1 MDTDNLKIEQ
11 LLQYLDKARNE
22 VKSDIKMYKGQLE
35 NNYLNFFDW
44 HADDLYKA
52 CYMDNN
58 YQIIQRTINAAET
71 PKDIEAYLKRCTL
84 YVEEDLLSGPLVK
97 RSTSPMSNIA
107 HSLAMEC
114 KQKLLKDFQNLN
126 RIFQSET
133 VSERIRPQEASRQE
147 TSPRKEEK
155 KKTGPRLR

>member
-11 LLQYLDKARNE
+11 LRQYLDKARNE

-58 YQIIQRTINAAET
+58 YLIIQRTINAAET

-107 HSLAMEC
+107 HSLEMEC

-126 RIFQSET
+126 RILQSET
-133 VSERIRPQEASRQE
+133 VSERVRPQEVPKSQTVQAKE
-147 TSPRKEEK
+147 RKK
-155 KKTGPRLR
+155 SGPRLG

>member
-11 LLQYLDKARNE
+11 LQQYLDKARNE

-58 YQIIQRTINAAET
+58 YLIIQRTINAAET

-97 RSTSPMSNIA
+97 KSTSPMSNIA
-107 HSLAMEC
+107 HSLEMEC

-126 RIFQSET
+126 RILQSEA
-133 VSERIRPQEASRQE
+133 VSERIRPQEVPKQQAAQ
-147 TSPRKEEK
+147 TKEK

>member
-11 LLQYLDKARNE
+11 LQQYLDKARNE
-22 VKSDIKMYKGQLE
+22 VKSDIKMYKDQLE

-58 YQIIQRTINAAET
+58 YLIIQRTINAAET

-97 RSTSPMSNIA
+97 KSTSPMSNIA
-107 HSLAMEC
+107 HSLEMEC

-126 RIFQSET
+126 RILQRET
-133 VSERIRPQEASRQE
+133 VSERIRPQEVPKQQAAQAQ
-147 TSPRKEEK
+147 EK
-155 KKTGPRLR
+155 KKTRPRLR

>member
-11 LLQYLDKARNE
+11 LQQYLDKARNE

-58 YQIIQRTINAAET
+58 YMIIQRTINAAET

-97 RSTSPMSNIA
+97 KSTSPMSNIA
-107 HSLAMEC
+107 HSLEMEC

-126 RIFQSET
+126 RILQRET
-133 VSERIRPQEASRQE
+133 VGERIRPQEVPKQQAAQAQ
-147 TSPRKEEK
+147 EK